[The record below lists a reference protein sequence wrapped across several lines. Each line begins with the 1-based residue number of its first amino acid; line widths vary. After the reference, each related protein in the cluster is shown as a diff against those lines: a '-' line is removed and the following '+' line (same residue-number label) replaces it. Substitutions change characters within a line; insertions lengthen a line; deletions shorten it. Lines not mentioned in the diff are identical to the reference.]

1 MATPFLTHVQK
12 SCFCFLAQQQH
23 AADGSRSV
31 DGATA
36 RAAAIE
42 ASAAADAADA
52 EIGPALSA
60 LPGREL
66 PAALGGGGLPR
77 SKGLPARA
85 VSTGDLTLMGGG
97 GGGALGAGGGAV
109 SSGLLSPLSASLD
122 NAMLPGVEKNK
133 PPSAPLADRNPFGW
147 ILCVSEV
154 TQRDEDL
161 FSTLQSLRGG
171 ADATDGSGAVVTSLS
186 SHDVLSPPPSSRS
199 ELGREEPTLWTC
211 CVGKTLSQATYHL
224 SDSNETV
231 WRLFSLLESRLEAEQ
246 RRAS

>member
-1 MATPFLTHVQK
+1 
-12 SCFCFLAQQQH
+12 
-23 AADGSRSV
+23 
-31 DGATA
+31 
-36 RAAAIE
+36 
-42 ASAAADAADA
+42 
-52 EIGPALSA
+52 
-60 LPGREL
+60 
-66 PAALGGGGLPR
+66 
-77 SKGLPARA
+77 
-85 VSTGDLTLMGGG
+85 
-97 GGGALGAGGGAV
+97 
-109 SSGLLSPLSASLD
+109 
-122 NAMLPGVEKNK
+122 MLPGVEKNK

>member
-1 MATPFLTHVQK
+1 MDAH
-12 SCFCFLAQQQH
+12 
-23 AADGSRSV
+23 
-31 DGATA
+31 A
-36 RAAAIE
+36 RAELLAL
-42 ASAAADAADA
+42 SLGCAAALLFCRYHRVWARRFALVCPLLA
-52 EIGPALSA
+52 ALSA
-60 LPGREL
+60 
-66 PAALGGGGLPR
+66 
-77 SKGLPARA
+77 
-85 VSTGDLTLMGGG
+85 
-97 GGGALGAGGGAV
+97 
-109 SSGLLSPLSASLD
+109 
-122 NAMLPGVEKNK
+122 
-133 PPSAPLADRNPFGW
+133 PSAPLADRNPFGW